1 MKKKE
6 KLFSKAYLSRCESFF
21 ILRFPPRS
29 LTFFIFFL
37 FLFFT
42 TQNLYAQTDD
52 DDLIK
57 IDSSIVVLNAAIT
70 DAQDK
75 PVLGL
80 TKNQFKVFEDG
91 KEQQITFF
99 QAEEVPFAAVILID
113 SSGSMTVRE
122 SNITFERVRI
132 ARAAAI
138 TFLDYLSPDDLV
150 AIYKFDSKVEQIR
163 DFSSHNY
170 APEAIFDIK
179 ADGMTALNDAVYKAS
194 EELAKRDEKRKA
206 IIVLSDGGD
215 TQSRRSAEKA
225 LKMAIAAQ
233 ATIYTIDISTHS
245 ERTRFQNTKVLKN
258 FAEKSGGRFIS
269 AQNGQALRDI
279 FKNLAD
285 ELRTQYT
292 LAYQPTNETKDGKW
306 REIELRVA
314 RPNLTIRTRKGYNA
328 PKAEK

>member
-1 MKKKE
+1 MKYQV
-6 KLFSKAYLSRCESFF
+6 KLFSKNNRFRLNFFTGFSFYSF
-21 ILRFPPRS
+21 
-29 LTFFIFFL
+29 TL
-37 FLFFT
+37 FLFIFSFSE
-42 TQNLYAQTDD
+42 TQYIYGQTDD

-70 DAQDK
+70 DAKDQ

-80 TKNQFKVFEDG
+80 KKSQFKIFEDG
-91 KEQQITFF
+91 KEQAISFF

-122 SNITFERVRI
+122 SNFTFERVRI
-132 ARAAAI
+132 ARAAAV

-150 AIYKFDSKVEQIR
+150 AIYRFDSKVEQIQ
-163 DFSSHNY
+163 DFSSNRY
-170 APEAIFDIK
+170 APESIFDLK
-179 ADGMTALNDAVYKAS
+179 ADGMTVLNDAVYKAS
-194 EELAKRDEKRKA
+194 EELVKRPEKRKA

-215 TQSRRSAEKA
+215 TQSRRSADKA

-245 ERTRFQNTKVLKN
+245 ERTRYQNTKVLKN

-292 LAYQPTNETKDGKW
+292 LTYQPTNEAKDGKW
-306 REIELRVA
+306 REIEVRVS
-314 RPNLTIRTRKGYNA
+314 RPNLNIRTRKGYNA
-328 PKAEK
+328 PKD